1 MADDIIKENDEL
13 KQRLKEAKIY
23 SVENEEYQIKLSDKI
38 MALQLEIDKL
48 ESMFMLACSDVYDS
62 GKRKV
67 SYDFWLKEYLSELE
81 KRIKE

>member
-48 ESMFMLACSDVYDS
+48 ESMFMLACSDVYGS
-62 GKRKV
+62 GKKKV